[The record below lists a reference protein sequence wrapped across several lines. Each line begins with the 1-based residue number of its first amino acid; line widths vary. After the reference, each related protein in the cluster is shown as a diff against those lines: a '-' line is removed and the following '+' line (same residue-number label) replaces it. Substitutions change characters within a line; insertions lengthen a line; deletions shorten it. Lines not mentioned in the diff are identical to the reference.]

1 MSFSVFSIT
10 SNVSGA
16 GERAYDFI
24 LHYDNCVRAEEEE
37 DERELGGGRSADACV
52 DVKELF
58 RLEQCDQIARLL
70 FNVWPF
76 TSMKTCP
83 MACKFCQSRSPIF
96 SQIGNKPTK
105 KLPKTLKTLPK
116 WQNFAESG
124 HTGFEQQRSD
134 NEERG

>member
-58 RLEQCDQIARLL
+58 RLEQCDQMARLL
-70 FNVWPF
+70 FNVGRPF
-76 TSMKTCP
+76 
-83 MACKFCQSRSPIF
+83 F
-96 SQIGNKPTK
+96 
-105 KLPKTLKTLPK
+105 PK
-116 WQNFAESG
+116 
-124 HTGFEQQRSD
+124 
-134 NEERG
+134 